1 VQAPHVEATAA
12 LTVVVVGLLTVP
24 VDAHGSALQVPQ
36 TVEELLHDVG
46 SALQVPQVVEELVE
60 AGSALQVPQVV
71 EELVEV
77 AFAGSALQ
85 VPQVEELVE
94 AAFLGS
100 ALHTLQVPVELAAL
114 PELKLPVADLQVE
127 LVQVPKFL
135 PKVYEFELAR
145 ASAPKVN
152 ATAVVN
158 FILIIE
164 NIGCQSRK
172 RE

>member
-1 VQAPHVEATAA
+1 VQAPQVEATAA
-12 LTVVVVGLLTVP
+12 LTVVVVGLLTVT
-24 VDAHGSALQVPQ
+24 VEAHGSALQEPQ
-36 TVEELLHDVG
+36 TVEELLDT
-46 SALQVPQVVEELVE
+46 

-85 VPQVEELVE
+85 VPQVVELEELLAE
-94 AAFLGS
+94 AASDGS
-100 ALHTLQVPVELAAL
+100 ALHTLQVPVWLAAL
-114 PELKLPVADLQVE
+114 PELKPPVADLQLE
-127 LVQVPKFL
+127 LVQVPK
-135 PKVYEFELAR
+135 VYELAR

-164 NIGCQSRK
+164 NIGCPS
-172 RE
+172 